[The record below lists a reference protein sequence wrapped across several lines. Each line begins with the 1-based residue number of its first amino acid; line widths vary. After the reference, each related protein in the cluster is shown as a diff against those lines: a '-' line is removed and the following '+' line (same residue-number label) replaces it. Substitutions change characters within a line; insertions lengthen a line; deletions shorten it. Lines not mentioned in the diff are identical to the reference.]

1 MFETP
6 RRSATVLNAW
16 SGSLEDLEQQTQPVS
31 PVSTD
36 NTGKKKKKM
45 KPPLRSVAV
54 SQLFALEDA
63 ADSQAEESR
72 TEEKCHTERD
82 AEESIIRGIFKIE
95 KKSCDVELRASRLVW
110 TPIEPETPTGESK
123 AGMLLIEEYVE
134 LKEIFAVK
142 LKRRRSVGQQKGGTL
157 LGITLFQC
165 VKKGKKLKDHAIH
178 LSNMSED
185 HCEVW
190 FRHFKDI
197 LNGFRNRPKSLKVF
211 VNPNSHRKEA
221 NQIYSEQIAP
231 LFKLADIKTAI
242 TITGYKGHA
251 LSALKECDLKEFDG
265 LTNWPQNKNR
275 NFCITKNILKSL
287 APKERDKSLRPGLK
301 LSSSPRSLCFGFSL
315 LSHSVIC
322 VGGDGFANEVAYG
335 LLLRAQMDAGRDTDS
350 IFTPVRAPLPLG
362 IIPAGS
368 TDIVVCSV
376 QGIRHPV
383 TAAMHIIM
391 GHYQSVDVCT
401 FSSHSKLLRFGFSA
415 MFGFGGRTLALAEK
429 HRWMP
434 SSQRR
439 EFAVIKTLANL
450 KPEECELSFLP
461 LKNPK
466 QEAQKTTRSKL
477 KRDSSNQFDNEDQWQ
492 RIQGLFLNIS
502 IMAIPCLCSM
512 APRGLAPDT
521 RLDNGS
527 MSLIA
532 VRNTS
537 RADFIKH
544 LKRYGSLKNQFSF
557 PFVETYTVQEVKL
570 KPQSGLA
577 DDSSDENVE
586 FDSKHTPMIST
597 EKNYPWNI
605 DGDLMEAA
613 SEVYIR

>member
-265 LTNWPQNKNR
+265 
-275 NFCITKNILKSL
+275 
-287 APKERDKSLRPGLK
+287 
-301 LSSSPRSLCFGFSL
+301 
-315 LSHSVIC
+315 VIC

-613 SEVYIR
+613 SEVYIRVHPRLITLFGVTTEESDDSTVKCSCI